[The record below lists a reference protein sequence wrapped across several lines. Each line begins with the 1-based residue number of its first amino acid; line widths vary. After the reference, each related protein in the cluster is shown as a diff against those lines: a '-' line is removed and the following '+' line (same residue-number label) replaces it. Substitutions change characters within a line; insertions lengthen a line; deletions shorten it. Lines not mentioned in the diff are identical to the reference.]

1 MNGGVVI
8 ESIQTYLEYDWIIN
22 GLKSLALLVLMG
34 LIVLILRKAVNQ
46 IHLEKPRRILVK
58 RWITR
63 GLCVVYA
70 IFLVRIW
77 AVSDLFTYLGLPYI
91 QKILTSLIASA
102 VVYVALFFTTR
113 FINQLK
119 IDIAERHLYRKR
131 ASYIAAVLYFLILI
145 PIWAETS
152 QQWVTVFSVMGAGIA
167 LALHEMLLNIAGW
180 FYIVVRHPYRTGDR
194 IELGSL
200 RGDVIDIRL
209 FQTTLLEL
217 GNWVDGDQSTGRVV
231 HMPHG
236 QIFRNPLFNYTQGF
250 EFLWNELPVLVTFE
264 SDWEKAKFI
273 LLRLGEEA
281 SKDVQEQVKRK
292 VDRMA
297 RKYLIYDKDFIP
309 IVYTKIEDSGIKLTL
324 RYLTEARNRRNS
336 EDAISQKM
344 LRAIQSESDIEF
356 AYPTYRIYKHGEDG
370 S

>member
-1 MNGGVVI
+1 MI
-8 ESIQTYLEYDWIIN
+8 ETIKMYLEYEWVLN
-22 GLKSLALLVLMG
+22 GLKSLALLALFG
-34 LIVLILRKAVNQ
+34 LLVLIIRKVLNRVP
-46 IHLEKPRRILVK
+46 LEKPRRMLVK

-63 GLCVVYA
+63 VLWIIYGIV
-70 IFLVRIW
+70 LVRIW
-77 AVSDLFTYLGLPYI
+77 AVSDLFAIFRKPYI
-91 QKILTSLIASA
+91 QKILHSLIAFA
-102 VVYVALFFTTR
+102 IVYIALFFTTQ

-119 IDIAERHLYRKR
+119 IEIAARHQYRKR
-131 ASYIAAVLYFLILI
+131 AGYIATFIYILALI

-152 QQWVTVFSVMGAGIA
+152 NQWVTVFSVMGAGIA

-180 FYIVVRHPYRTGDR
+180 FYIVIRHPYRTGDR

-250 EFLWNELPVLVTFE
+250 EFLWNELPVLLTFE
-264 SDWEKAKFI
+264 SDWEKAKSI
-273 LLRLGEEA
+273 LLKFGEEA
-281 SKDVQEQVKRK
+281 SKDVQEQVKLRI
-292 VDRMA
+292 DRMS
-297 RKYLIYDKDFIP
+297 REYLIYYKNFTP
-309 IVYTKIEDSGIKLTL
+309 IVYTKIEESGVKITL
-324 RYLTEARNRRNS
+324 RYLTEARKRRSGENT
-336 EDAISQKM
+336 ISQKV
-344 LRAIQSESDIEF
+344 LQAINLEPNIDF
-356 AYPTYRIYKHGEDG
+356 AYPTYRIYKRGEDG